1 MQGVLTMRLCIL
13 IVLRSDMG
21 ADLMLL
27 VQSSCRGRRG
37 SFAVSQE
44 WSKLQ
49 SPAHH
54 LMFDQASGRLEH
66 FPGWGAGTVRGRCE
80 DTVYTS
86 GSMYALFKRSRYDA
100 VACDL

>member
-1 MQGVLTMRLCIL
+1 MRLCIL
-13 IVLRSDMG
+13 IVLRNDMG
-21 ADLMLL
+21 ADSMLL

-37 SFAVSQE
+37 SFALSQE

-66 FPGWGAGTVRGRCE
+66 FPGGVRGLCE
-80 DTVYTS
+80 HTVHTN
-86 GSMYALFKRSRYDA
+86 GSLYAPYKRSRYDA